1 MFREPLS
8 QIHTSYFNTGVPEIK
23 DLTTSVMSNALIR
36 MLKEV
41 GSLCGLQDDIYCFKG
56 TVLRKMRLD
65 EAEGDEKELAHQ
77 EYSDPS
83 NGEAER
89 ENGNKFFKKQ
99 EYHNAMIYH
108 TEDIKRNPK
117 DPRSR
122 ISQLRDSFLPIQVSN
137 PTAMDLNLD
146 APHSMGTTIIGVT
159 YNGGVVLGAD
169 SRTSTGMYVANR
181 ASDKITQL
189 TDNVY
194 VCRSGSA
201 ADSQVVSDYVR
212 YFLHQHTI
220 QLGQP
225 ATVKVSANLI
235 RMLAYNNKL
244 FNSLKNDYLLMEVL
258 KVPVLNATVYHE
270 LNKNNMLQT
279 GLIVG
284 GWDKYEGGKIYGI
297 PLGGTVVEQPFA
309 IGGSGSSYLYGFFDQ
324 AWKENMTKEEAEQ
337 LVVKAV
343 SLAIAR
349 DGASGGVV
357 RTVIINSEGV
367 TRNFYPG
374 DKLQLWHEELEPQN
388 SLLDILNAAGP
399 EPMAM

>member
-1 MFREPLS
+1 
-8 QIHTSYFNTGVPEIK
+8 
-23 DLTTSVMSNALIR
+23 
-36 MLKEV
+36 
-41 GSLCGLQDDIYCFKG
+41 
-56 TVLRKMRLD
+56 
-65 EAEGDEKELAHQ
+65 
-77 EYSDPS
+77 
-83 NGEAER
+83 
-89 ENGNKFFKKQ
+89 
-99 EYHNAMIYH
+99 
-108 TEDIKRNPK
+108 
-117 DPRSR
+117 
-122 ISQLRDSFLPIQVSN
+122 
-137 PTAMDLNLD
+137 MDLDMNVD

-201 ADSQVVSDYVR
+201 ADSQIVSDYVR

-225 ATVKVSANLI
+225 ATVKVAANLI
-235 RMLAYNNKL
+235 RLLSYNNK
-244 FNSLKNDYLLMEVL
+244 
-258 KVPVLNATVYHE
+258 
-270 LNKNNMLQT
+270 NMLQT

-297 PLGGTVVEQPFA
+297 PLGGTLIEQPFA

-324 AWKENMTKEEAEQ
+324 AWKEGMTKEEAEQ

-357 RTVIINSEGV
+357 RTVIFEFSVVVFNLVVFVVLKINSDGV

-374 DKLQLWHEELEPQN
+374 DKLQLWHDELEPQH
-388 SLLDILNAAGP
+388 SLLDILNAPSP
-399 EPMAM
+399 EPMNI

>member
-1 MFREPLS
+1 MAS
-8 QIHTSYFNTGVPEIK
+8 
-23 DLTTSVMSNALIR
+23 
-36 MLKEV
+36 
-41 GSLCGLQDDIYCFKG
+41 
-56 TVLRKMRLD
+56 
-65 EAEGDEKELAHQ
+65 
-77 EYSDPS
+77 SD
-83 NGEAER
+83 
-89 ENGNKFFKKQ
+89 
-99 EYHNAMIYH
+99 
-108 TEDIKRNPK
+108 
-117 DPRSR
+117 
-122 ISQLRDSFLPIQVSN
+122 
-137 PTAMDLNLD
+137 MDLN

-159 YNGGVVLGAD
+159 YDGGVVLAAD
-169 SRTSTGMYVANR
+169 SRTSTGVYVANR

-225 ATVKVSANLI
+225 ATVKVCANLV
-235 RMLAYNNKL
+235 R
-244 FNSLKNDYLLMEVL
+244 LLS
-258 KVPVLNATVYHE
+258 YG
-270 LNKNNMLQT
+270 NKNMLET

-297 PLGGTVVEQPFA
+297 PLGGTLLELPFA

-324 AWKENMTKEEAEQ
+324 AWKEGMTKDEAKQ

-357 RTVIINSEGV
+357 RTVVINSEGV
-367 TRNFYPG
+367 TRNYYPG
-374 DKLQLWHEELEPQN
+374 DKLPLWHEELEPQN
-388 SLLDILNAAGP
+388 SLLDILNSASP
-399 EPMAM
+399 EPMNTQ